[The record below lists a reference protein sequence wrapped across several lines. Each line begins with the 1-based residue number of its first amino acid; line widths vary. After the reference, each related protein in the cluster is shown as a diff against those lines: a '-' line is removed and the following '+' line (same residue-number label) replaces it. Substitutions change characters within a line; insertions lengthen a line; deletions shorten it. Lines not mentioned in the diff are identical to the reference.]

1 MLYTIATV
9 IGWISTIQSLFIF
22 VAKKRETILILKLI
36 NDVLNIIN
44 FTLLGTYTGAL
55 LNLIAVLRES
65 VFYFKDKKKWA
76 NSKFWLILFLL
87 LMMISP
93 LSVVLDPTRSAA
105 EKWVQILPAMGSSLA
120 VIGLYMS
127 KEQVLRILN
136 LFAVTPWVIYNL
148 FNNNIPALVNSCLG
162 IVSVAW
168 GLIMYFI
175 LDKKEKNKMQQASL
189 NSGENVS
196 VTSTENLTESEKTA

>member
-1 MLYTIATV
+1 MLYTIATI

-76 NSKFWLILFLL
+76 NSKFWLFLFLA

-93 LSVVLDPTRSAA
+93 LSVVLDPTRTAA
-105 EKWVQILPAMGSSLA
+105 EKWVQLLPAMGSSLA